1 MGKDKSILGY
11 KQAPG
16 CKVWETIPTLTLKK
30 VVDTTNPEDN
40 GLKDGSKDWPPA
52 NSPERAETENR
63 ILFQAEEY
71 LANVNDLANKE
82 MTDLG
87 RQIDEHALNHEDTFT
102 DLTASAEKEFQ
113 HYLLEAHPELQH
125 LRVEERQQL
134 RYFKLFKAKNNID
147 RLASY
152 PESRWFHAGL
162 IALIVLV
169 ECLANTYFFAAGS
182 ELGLLGGFFQASLIS
197 CVNVAF
203 CLLVGRMAL
212 SNMHHVNRWRRSAG
226 GAAFLLWMVSAL
238 AYHLLVAHYR
248 DMLAVDVD
256 GALVGAVGHFVA
268 APFQLQ
274 SLDSI
279 LVLAVGCVVSIIALI
294 DGYKLDDPYPGYGEE
309 DRKYKKN
316 LQAYRAKE
324 KEVRARLAAGVRE
337 TEQHV
342 AERMRVYKENHA
354 KTNDLFNGAVSV
366 VDHFSNIYSQ
376 VDEVVGA
383 AINNYRA
390 ANRKIRTDADP
401 LSFAVTPKAK
411 RMIEVEKFHHH
422 IEQFR
427 DVRDN
432 SARLL
437 EKMHR
442 YCTQVQASLKERA
455 ETMLERI
462 EQLAEDI
469 RSKADREIIELN
481 QEV

>member
-1 MGKDKSILGY
+1 MKKDKSILGY

-16 CKVWETIPTLTLKK
+16 SKVWETIPTLTREQVEK
-30 VVDTTNPEDN
+30 VTQPEAN
-40 GLKDGSKDWPPA
+40 GLTDGHGNKPSAK
-52 NSPERAETENR
+52 SVERAETENR

-71 LANVNDLANKE
+71 LANVNDLGNKE

-87 RQIDEHALNHEDTFT
+87 RKLEEHALSHEDTFA
-102 DLTASAEKEFQ
+102 DLKASAEKEFQ
-113 HYLLEAHPELQH
+113 HYLLEVHPELQH
-125 LRVEERQQL
+125 LRVEERLQW
-134 RYFKLFKAKNNID
+134 RNFKLFKAKNHLD

-162 IALIVLV
+162 IAIIMLV

-182 ELGLLGGFFQASLIS
+182 DLGLLGGFFQATLIS
-197 CVNVAF
+197 GVNVAF

-212 SNMHHVNRWRRSAG
+212 SNLHHLNLWRKIAG
-226 GAAFLLWMVSAL
+226 GCGFLLWTVSVL

-248 DMLAVDVD
+248 DMLAIDVE
-256 GALVGAVGHFVA
+256 GALANAVSHFAA

-309 DRKYKKN
+309 DRNYKKK

-324 KEVRARLAAGVRE
+324 KEVRSRLATGIRE
-337 TEQHV
+337 TEQQV
-342 AERMRVYKENHA
+342 AERVRGYEENHA
-354 KTNDLFNGAVSV
+354 KTNDLFTGAISV

-376 VDEVVGA
+376 VDDVVGA
-383 AINNYRA
+383 AINSYRA
-390 ANRKIRTDADP
+390 ANRKIRTEPDP
-401 LSFAVTPKAK
+401 PSFALMPKAK
-411 RMIEVEKFHHH
+411 RLIEEEKFHHQL
-422 IEQFR
+422 EQFR
-427 DVRDN
+427 NLRDR
-432 SARLL
+432 SAQLL
-437 EKMHR
+437 DTMHR
-442 YCTQVQASLKERA
+442 HSADVLASLQEQTA
-455 ETMLERI
+455 TMLDRI

-469 RSKADREIIELN
+469 RGKADREVVELN